1 MKKSALFR
9 GVALGASIAL
19 IMGLSACA
27 KNQNDNSASTSET
40 TTSEGIAGLPNGFD
54 LQAHRGGRGEN
65 TEESAAAFRHA
76 LELGVTT
83 LELDIVMSKDGI
95 PVVWHDPEVQAEK
108 CRDTAP
114 ATHGDHMY
122 PYVGKLIHQLNWAQL
137 QTLRCDKKLADFPDQ
152 KPAKDNTML
161 QLKDVFSIAKEYGAD
176 VYYNIETKVEA
187 EKRHWSAQPQEFV
200 KAILQAVRDADV
212 MDRVAIQSFDWR
224 TFPIMKK
231 EAPNVPTIMLWD
243 DTTWYPDSPWI
254 GDVDYLKVDG
264 DILAAAKQMG
274 VKVLSP
280 GYSNPYGLLPGQK
293 DYKLVADKAFV
304 KKAHDAGLRVV
315 PWTINNADVME
326 DQIDAG
332 ADGII
337 TDYPTML
344 REVMKKKG
352 MQLPQSYT
360 LKTDTPVVTTEN
372 KK

>member
-9 GVALGASIAL
+9 GVALGAGLAL
-19 IMGLSACA
+19 VVGLSACA
-27 KNQNDNSASTSET
+27 NKQDDRTNET
-40 TTSEGIAGLPNGFD
+40 TTAMESIAGLPDGFD
-54 LQAHRGGRGEN
+54 LQAHRGGRGEY

-83 LELDIVMSKDGI
+83 LEFDIVMSKDGI
-95 PVVWHDPEVQAEK
+95 PVVWHDPEVLPEK

-137 QTLRCDKKLADFPDQ
+137 QTLRCDKKLDGFPEQ
-152 KPAKDNTML
+152 KPVKDNTMI

-187 EKRHWSAQPQEFV
+187 EKKDWSAEPEEFV
-200 KAILQAVRDADV
+200 KAILEAVRDAGV
-212 MDRVAIQSFDWR
+212 TDRVAIQSFDWR
-224 TFPIMKK
+224 TFSIMAK
-231 EAPNVPTIMLWD
+231 EAPYIPTIMLWD
-243 DTTWYPDSPWI
+243 DTTWVPNSPWT
-254 GDVDYLKVDG
+254 GDVDYAAVDG
-264 DILAAAKQMG
+264 DIIAAAKQLN
-274 VKVLSP
+274 VNVLSP
-280 GYSNPYGLLPGQK
+280 GYSTPYGMVPGQK
-293 DYKLVADKAFV
+293 DYKLVADKDFV
-304 KKAHDAGLRVV
+304 KKAHDAGFRVV
-315 PWTINNADVME
+315 PWTINDEEVME

-337 TDYPTML
+337 TDYPTKL
-344 REVMKKKG
+344 REVMEKKG
-352 MQLPQSYT
+352 MELPKSYV

>member
-1 MKKSALFR
+1 MKKSVLLR
-9 GVALGASIAL
+9 GVALSASLAL
-19 IMGLSACA
+19 VVGLSACA
-27 KNQNDNSASTSET
+27 NDHSDSTSTTSAT
-40 TTSEGIAGLPNGFD
+40 TTDEEIVGLPTSFD
-54 LQAHRGGRGEN
+54 LQAHRGGRGEY

-83 LELDIVMSKDGI
+83 LEFDIVMSKDGI
-95 PVVWHDPEVQAEK
+95 PVVWHDPEVLPEK

-137 QTLRCDKKLADFPDQ
+137 QTLRCDKKLEGFPEQ
-152 KPAKDNTML
+152 KPVKDNTMI
-161 QLKDVFSIAKEYGAD
+161 QLKDVFSIVKEYGAD

-187 EKRHWSAQPQEFV
+187 EKRHWSAKPEVFV
-200 KAILQAVRDADV
+200 KAILQAVRDAGV
-212 MDRVAIQSFDWR
+212 ADRVAIQSFDWR

-231 EAPNVPTIMLWD
+231 EAPSIPTIMLWD
-243 DTTWYPDSPWI
+243 ETTWFPDSPWI

-264 DILAAAKQMG
+264 HIIEAAKQLG
-274 VKVLSP
+274 VQVLSP
-280 GYSNPYGLLPGQK
+280 GYSNPYGLMPGQK

-304 KKAHDAGLRVV
+304 KNAHDADLRVV
-315 PWTINNADVME
+315 PWTINDPEIME
-326 DQIDAG
+326 QQIDAG

-352 MQLPQSYT
+352 MQLPKSFT
-360 LKTDTPVVTTEN
+360 LKTDTPVVTTE
-372 KK
+372 KKK